1 MKGKILGAGAIS
13 GEDGNRYYYDEDAI
27 KNLNENSKIE
37 GLEVDFDIKD
47 GKAVEIYIVSKSFSP
62 NFGSIGGSLQNT
74 NLPKIDSKYAFL
86 DLNEAKNNILAVN
99 IHPVKIFI
107 ILAIL
112 INAIN
117 SYAAYPEFSGFFL
130 LFLYCFICC
139 FDGLGEL
146 LFV

>member
-1 MKGKILGAGAIS
+1 MNFSLIS
-13 GEDGNRYYYDEDAI
+13 VLI
-27 KNLNENSKIE
+27 KL
-37 GLEVDFDIKD
+37 L
-47 GKAVEIYIVSKSFSP
+47 P

-74 NLPKIDSKYAFL
+74 NLPNIDFKYPFL

-99 IHPVKIFI
+99 IHLVKIFI
-107 ILAIL
+107 TLAIL

-117 SYAAYPEFSGFFL
+117 SYVVYLEFGGFL
-130 LFLYCFICC
+130 LFLYCFIYC